1 MFTMASEPKWPYEAP
16 TPNITLYMLLC
27 DLIFHRCTFFISQ
40 PECTIILLVSNVES
54 CACDY
59 ARFPIHTYYCYQWY
73 YSWLVA
79 SPTNKKCICNNKK
92 KKRKMMT
99 KHMPANLCIVI
110 RVRKRQNKNNQPDEL
125 ILIRDQRFRRFRL
138 ARKGEIRLNSV
149 IVQFSSDL
157 DTKSI

>member
-1 MFTMASEPKWPYEAP
+1 
-16 TPNITLYMLLC
+16 
-27 DLIFHRCTFFISQ
+27 
-40 PECTIILLVSNVES
+40 
-54 CACDY
+54 
-59 ARFPIHTYYCYQWY
+59 
-73 YSWLVA
+73 
-79 SPTNKKCICNNKK
+79 
-92 KKRKMMT
+92 MMT